1 MDDSGPVEAPAPA
14 AAPTGRP
21 LWLKVWQ
28 FPLVAMVVAVA
39 LVIGAVWLTGQV
51 TENLIQPNVP
61 DPLGLILAV
70 GLLVAL
76 LLLVYKLAIRRL
88 GTTRHDDLPLD
99 GRALRDVALGVL
111 GGAAL
116 ISTCVGLA
124 ALAGV
129 YRIES
134 VGGFSDWAQ
143 IIFITGVYAGFF
155 EELLMRGI
163 LLRWVEEVA
172 GSWIALAI
180 SALVF
185 GFLHSTNDN
194 ATFFSSLAIA
204 IEAGILLG
212 GAYMFTRSLW
222 LAVGLHAGWN
232 VVQAVWD
239 VPVSGYDLDGAVN
252 ATLEGPSLLAGGGF
266 GLEATIFALVVAT
279 SAGVWML
286 WRTVKLGRIVPPMWR
301 RKGAAITA
309 Y

>member
-1 MDDSGPVEAPAPA
+1 MDDANPV
-14 AAPTGRP
+14 AAPVARP

-28 FPLVAMVVAVA
+28 FPLVAMSAA
-39 LVIGAVWLTGQV
+39 LAIVIGTVWVTGQIV
-51 TENLIQPNVP
+51 DNLIQPNVP
-61 DPLGLILAV
+61 DPLGLVLAV
-70 GLLVAL
+70 ALLVAL
-76 LLLVYKLAIRRL
+76 LLLAYKLAIRRL
-88 GTTRHDDLPLD
+88 GVTKHDDLPLD
-99 GRALRDVALGVL
+99 GKALRDLALGVL

-124 ALAGV
+124 AIAGV

-134 VGGFSDWAQ
+134 AGGFSDWAQ
-143 IIFITGVYAGFF
+143 IIFVTGVYAGFF

-163 LLRWVEEVA
+163 LLRWIEEVA

-194 ATFFSSLAIA
+194 ATVFSSLAIA

-212 GAYMFTRSLW
+212 GAYMVTRSLW

-239 VPVSGYDLDGAVN
+239 VPVSGFDLDGAVN

-266 GLEATIFALVVAT
+266 GMEATIFALVVAT

-301 RKGAAITA
+301 RKGQPITA

>member
-1 MDDSGPVEAPAPA
+1 MDDLQPA
-14 AAPTGRP
+14 AETPATRP

-28 FPLVAMVVAVA
+28 FPLVAMAAALA
-39 LVIGAVWLTGQV
+39 LVIGTVWVTGQIA
-51 TENLIQPNVP
+51 ENLIQPNVP

-88 GTTRHDDLPLD
+88 GATKHDDLPLD
-99 GRALRDVALGVL
+99 GKALRDLALGVL

-129 YRIES
+129 YRIEGA
-134 VGGFSDWAQ
+134 GGFSDWAD
-143 IIFITGVYAGFF
+143 IIFVTGVYAGFF

-163 LLRWVEEVA
+163 LLRWVEELA
-172 GSWIALAI
+172 GSWIALVI

-185 GFLHSTNDN
+185 GFLHVNNDSGSVLAST
-194 ATFFSSLAIA
+194 FIA

-212 GAYMFTRSLW
+212 GAYMVTRSLW

-239 VPVSGYDLDGAVN
+239 VPVSGFDLDGAVN

-286 WRTVKLGRIVPPMWR
+286 WRTVKLGRIVAPMWR

>member
-1 MDDSGPVEAPAPA
+1 MVNAVSDDLPA
-14 AAPTGRP
+14 ARP
-21 LWLKVWQ
+21 VWLKIWQ

-39 LVIGAVWLTGQV
+39 LVVGAVLVTGLI

-61 DPLGLILAV
+61 ETVGLILSV
-70 GLLVAL
+70 LLLVAL

-88 GTTRHDDLPLD
+88 GSKKHDDLPLD
-99 GRALRDVALGVL
+99 GRALRDTGLGVL
-111 GGAAL
+111 GGALL

-124 ALAGV
+124 ALFGV
-129 YRIES
+129 YRIEGTGS
-134 VGGFSDWAQ
+134 FSDWAE
-143 IIFITGVYAGFF
+143 IVFVTGIYAGFF

-163 LLRWVEEVA
+163 LLRWLEEIV
-172 GSWIALAI
+172 GSWIALVI

-185 GFLHSTNDN
+185 GFLHATNDN

-204 IEAGILLG
+204 IEAGTLLG
-212 GAYMFTRSLW
+212 AAYMLTRSLW

-239 VPVSGYDLDGAVN
+239 VPVSGFDFDGAVN

-279 SAGVWML
+279 GAGVWML
-286 WRTVKLGRIVPPMWR
+286 YLTARRGRIVPPMWS
-301 RKGAAITA
+301 RKGAEITA